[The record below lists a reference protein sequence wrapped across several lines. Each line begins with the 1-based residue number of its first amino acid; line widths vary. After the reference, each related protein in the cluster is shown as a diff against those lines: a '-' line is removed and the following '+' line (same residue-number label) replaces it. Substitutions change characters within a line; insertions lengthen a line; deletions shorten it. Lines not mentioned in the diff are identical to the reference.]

1 MSLRPML
8 FRAALTSALAL
19 TLAGC
24 REDAG
29 PDLSQEPMFI
39 PAAGAEILEP
49 APAWQELPPAPPA
62 PVGRPVA
69 YDDGYGY
76 AEQAYAMDRAFY
88 DIPPDYGFAYED
100 AEPWVWRTD
109 DDYMMFVE
117 PISGGYRR
125 YYYEPGAS
133 YPYFIRDPDYG
144 YGFDRGGI
152 LVTVY
157 NPSGGLLPY
166 DYLDDGAI
174 RAGRYRGR
182 ARVLYET
189 AVYERRLP
197 IARETWVSRRPKLV
211 ASQRPWMEA
220 AVRQKDWRKYRER
233 HDHREIRK
241 FVGERERRK
250 AVIARAE
257 RDDFRRVASTARD
270 DRDQRGKVSERG
282 RWGESERERRA
293 APRLEHAVGKE
304 RARPERPERPAR
316 VSVERP
322 RGELARPAREARP
335 ERISRSESRSDVRPA
350 RVEQRREERRA
361 EAPRPDRAPR
371 AEGRK
376 EGKEAP
382 ARVERRRD
390 DQLKAARPERVARS
404 ESRQEDRRPARVER
418 QAPHARP
425 DGQARTERR
434 AERPARAET
443 NDRGRPQRPERR
455 AEAPAG
461 DRSAGKPEV
470 RKRVERAE
478 ASGRDRGGERGGKP
492 SKDKPAA

>member
-1 MSLRPML
+1 MSLPPML

-19 TLAGC
+19 ALAGC
-24 REDAG
+24 REDVG
-29 PDLSQEPMFI
+29 RNISQEPMFV
-39 PAAGAEILEP
+39 PAAGAELYDLAP
-49 APAWQELPPAPPA
+49 APTWEELPPAPPA
-62 PVGRPVA
+62 PIGRPVS

-76 AEQAYAMDRAFY
+76 AERAYAIDRAFY

-100 AEPWVWRTD
+100 ADPWVWRTD
-109 DDYMMFVE
+109 DGYMLFVE

-197 IARETWVSRRPKLV
+197 IARETWISRRPTLV

-233 HDHREIRK
+233 HDHREIHQ

-257 RDDFRRVASTARD
+257 RQDFRQAAARAHD
-270 DRDQRGKVSERG
+270 VRESRRDEASERD
-282 RWGESERERRA
+282 RWGDQERRA
-293 APRLEHAVGKE
+293 ERGAPRLEHAVREE
-304 RARPERPERPAR
+304 RVRPERPERRAR

-322 RGELARPAREARP
+322 RGDQTRPAREARP
-335 ERISRSESRSDVRPA
+335 ERLDRAEGRREDRPA
-350 RVEQRREERRA
+350 RIEPRREERPVAAR
-361 EAPRPDRAPR
+361 APRPERVARADDRR
-371 AEGRK
+371 EGR
-376 EGKEAP
+376 EAP
-382 ARVERRRD
+382 APRVERRRD
-390 DQLKAARPERVARS
+390 EQVKVAAPSRPERAARPDV
-404 ESRQEDRRPARVER
+404 RQEERRPDRVER
-418 QAPHARP
+418 RAPKPDQQAE
-425 DGQARTERR
+425 QRR
-434 AERPARAET
+434 VERPARAER
-443 NDRGRPQRPERR
+443 NERGRPERAELR
-455 AEAPAG
+455 AEAPA
-461 DRSAGKPEV
+461 RAKPEA
-470 RKRVERAE
+470 RQRAE
-478 ASGRDRGGERGGKP
+478 RPEAPARDRGGKSP
-492 SKDKPAA
+492 KD